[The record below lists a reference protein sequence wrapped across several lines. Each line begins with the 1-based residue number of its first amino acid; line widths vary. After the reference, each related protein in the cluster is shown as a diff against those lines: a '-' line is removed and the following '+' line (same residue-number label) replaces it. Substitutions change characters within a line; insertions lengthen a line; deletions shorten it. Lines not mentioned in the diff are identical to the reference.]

1 MEYNMLSEIKGL
13 QQELKKERAQKQ
25 KQQQK
30 NELRGRQRNME
41 FLRITEENDRAIA
54 VQAAQQ
60 KFKGYPIDYGST
72 SEHRQAEAVKMK
84 RHVAARAKREQEVPR
99 CFTRELPEQMAG
111 AALEQ
116 EAGESSSLVMSTTS
130 LAAGPRPKPDRGQP
144 SRWAFHRKAMQ
155 DILVRIPG
163 ALQKRG
169 KNLPG
174 IVIITGPGSMCLFS

>member
-60 KFKGYPIDYGST
+60 
-72 SEHRQAEAVKMK
+72 
-84 RHVAARAKREQEVPR
+84 
-99 CFTRELPEQMAG
+99 
-111 AALEQ
+111 
-116 EAGESSSLVMSTTS
+116 
-130 LAAGPRPKPDRGQP
+130 
-144 SRWAFHRKAMQ
+144 
-155 DILVRIPG
+155 
-163 ALQKRG
+163 
-169 KNLPG
+169 
-174 IVIITGPGSMCLFS
+174 